1 MNERTVKVSQL
12 LLSFTEKWTTCWQVE
27 KRSLQHMTTKRQ
39 RSAGVRRGGQRE
51 GLTKNGEQTDE
62 YRCKSAHA
70 KLECLALLD
79 ELTVLA
85 PEPVQADATVAQA
98 RVLVDTTA
106 AVTTGTV
113 QALVLVSAPLAV
125 GRHYAALATA
135 GQQEGLCQ
143 WEDGVSG
150 EQGGHRILVFILF
163 KHMI

>member
-1 MNERTVKVSQL
+1 MDNVLAGGEAIITTHNNEEIEVSRGQERG
-12 LLSFTEKWTTCWQVE
+12 TE
-27 KRSLQHMTTKRQ
+27 R
-39 RSAGVRRGGQRE
+39 

-70 KLECLALLD
+70 ELERLALLD

-135 GQQEGLCQ
+135 GQQEGLC
-143 WEDGVSG
+143 
-150 EQGGHRILVFILF
+150 
-163 KHMI
+163 

>member
-1 MNERTVKVSQL
+1 MDNVLAGGEAIITTQDNEEIEVSRGQERG
-12 LLSFTEKWTTCWQVE
+12 TE
-27 KRSLQHMTTKRQ
+27 R
-39 RSAGVRRGGQRE
+39 

-70 KLECLALLD
+70 ELERLALLD

-135 GQQEGLCQ
+135 GQQ
-143 WEDGVSG
+143 
-150 EQGGHRILVFILF
+150 
-163 KHMI
+163 